1 MSAED
6 ALAGLEDLAAY
17 EQQQAE
23 VAAMLLEDPENE
35 ELQAIYND
43 LAEVIELA
51 RELQQGSAAEAAGGA
66 AAAQADAAEQSA
78 AADAAAH
85 MPGAMAEH
93 IKHAQHRSAFGGQGP
108 AAWAVGAT
116 CRALYSGDN
125 KWYTAVVES
134 VTAEGGFVVVFEEYG
149 TREEVGKDAIQLQQ
163 PPEEEGGYKGV
174 AAPKRRRVDETAD
187 VQEMPKWLE
196 VKPTDDEKTKS
207 KKRKLAKAYKSRA
220 RFAKLDI
227 QSKQKQDAWKRFQ
240 AGKGKKK
247 AKTTK

>member
-1 MSAED
+1 MTARPWRTAASSAACQWPQLFNSARSNSTVSFLSSLTSHRTHQSNSGASCVFSSCSKCAFSSPPSSPARPHEMSAED

-43 LAEVIELA
+43 LAEVGLWVWVACCISRQAYLRRRRCRRFPSPTAAAAARAYCLPVSPPLLSSLLQVIELA

-125 KWYTAVVES
+125 KW
-134 VTAEGGFVVVFEEYG
+134 
-149 TREEVGKDAIQLQQ
+149 
-163 PPEEEGGYKGV
+163 
-174 AAPKRRRVDETAD
+174 
-187 VQEMPKWLE
+187 
-196 VKPTDDEKTKS
+196 
-207 KKRKLAKAYKSRA
+207 
-220 RFAKLDI
+220 
-227 QSKQKQDAWKRFQ
+227 
-240 AGKGKKK
+240 
-247 AKTTK
+247 